1 MPTVNL
7 DSLLKD
13 LNIKPKA
20 GEVPVIL
27 VDLEEKFMHAVEEV
41 SAHSRVGFDAE
52 GVNLSRTGELTIA
65 TFQGFDGV
73 AAVTPIYVVIIEV
86 LGGDRVFW
94 KTLPSFRSLLEDSA
108 VNKVTFD
115 CRGDSDALFH
125 QFGVYLAGVLDLQVF
140 DQAVRIHQGELP
152 PKKNIY
158 FMQAGLPLL
167 PGMEKVLSH
176 YSAETAIG
184 KSSAPHRGDSD
195 VWKKRPL
202 SVASVNYAG
211 INNDVNVIK
220 ILWEKM
226 ERIQRRLVRS
236 PAQ

>member
-73 AAVTPIYVVIIEV
+73 AAETPIYVVDIEV
-86 LGGDRVFW
+86 LGGDIVFS
-94 KTLPSFRSLLEDSA
+94 KMLPSFRSLLEDSA

-115 CRGDSDALFH
+115 CRGDSDALFR
-125 QFGVYLAGVLDLQVF
+125 QFGIYLAGVLGLYVFVKQFEFTKVKCLPKGIYILRKRGSPFFQAWKKCCRTTLQ
-140 DQAVRIHQGELP
+140 
-152 PKKNIY
+152 K
-158 FMQAGLPLL
+158 LPL
-167 PGMEKVLSH
+167 ESRVLRIEEIQMFGRRDHS
-176 YSAETAIG
+176 
-184 KSSAPHRGDSD
+184 R
-195 VWKKRPL
+195 WPL
-202 SVASVNYAG
+202 ST
-211 INNDVNVIK
+211 
-220 ILWEKM
+220 M
-226 ERIQRRLVRS
+226 LVTM
-236 PAQ
+236 

>member
-115 CRGDSDALFH
+115 CRGDSDALFR
-125 QFGVYLAGVLDLQVF
+125 QFG
-140 DQAVRIHQGELP
+140 I
-152 PKKNIY
+152 
-158 FMQAGLPLL
+158 
-167 PGMEKVLSH
+167 
-176 YSAETAIG
+176 
-184 KSSAPHRGDSD
+184 
-195 VWKKRPL
+195 
-202 SVASVNYAG
+202 
-211 INNDVNVIK
+211 
-220 ILWEKM
+220 
-226 ERIQRRLVRS
+226 
-236 PAQ
+236 